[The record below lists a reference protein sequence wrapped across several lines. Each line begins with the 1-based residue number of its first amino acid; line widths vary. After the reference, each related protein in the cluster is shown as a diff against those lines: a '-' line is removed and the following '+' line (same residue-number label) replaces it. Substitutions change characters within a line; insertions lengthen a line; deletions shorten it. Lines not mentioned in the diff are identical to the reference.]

1 MVSVVVEANKV
12 RERRRSEVQ
21 SVVLDGSRERE
32 RERDESDLELR
43 SLSITKK
50 ISFDAKS
57 R

>member
-1 MVSVVVEANKV
+1 MKSS
-12 RERRRSEVQ
+12 RSSLTGKE
-21 SVVLDGSRERE
+21 SERERE
-32 RERDESDLELR
+32 MERDESDLELR

>member
-1 MVSVVVEANKV
+1 MKSS
-12 RERRRSEVQ
+12 RSSLTGKE
-21 SVVLDGSRERE
+21 SERE

>member
-1 MVSVVVEANKV
+1 MVSVVVEANKKSS
-12 RERRRSEVQ
+12 RS
-21 SVVLDGSRERE
+21 SLTGKERE

-50 ISFDAKS
+50 ISFNAKS

>member
-1 MVSVVVEANKV
+1 MKSG
-12 RERRRSEVQ
+12 RSSLTGKE
-21 SVVLDGSRERE
+21 SERE